1 MATIEQSDDF
11 YDEFASEFWSPKQVR
26 DRIRGEL
33 LNRDKQ
39 DGLGDSRVIIYTIDA
54 ELIIQDKEKR
64 TQSGDSTEA
73 YCGQKDL
80 QRQLHHAKPQVG
92 DLIDI
97 EFTGEKH
104 VGKASPMK
112 LFNVVVERQ
121 PDVDSNGD
129 DDKPF

>member
-11 YDEFASEFWSPKQVR
+11 YDEFASEFWSPKQVG

-33 LNRDKQ
+33 LQRDKQ
-39 DGLGDSRVIIYTIDA
+39 DGLGDSRVVIYTIDA

-80 QRQLHHAKPQVG
+80 LRQLHHAKPRVG
-92 DLIDI
+92 DVVDI
-97 EFTGEKH
+97 EFIGEKH
-104 VGKASPMK
+104 AGKASPMK
-112 LFNVVVERQ
+112 LCNVVVERRS
-121 PDVDSNGD
+121 DVDSNND